1 MNYFLVNNVIFD
13 LGTLAMVFSV
23 CLQFWAMKK
32 NKMTKYF
39 LKTQKS
45 FAINYVLSGIS
56 MYLNYEYIAV
66 SPS

>member
-1 MNYFLVNNVIFD
+1 MNYFLVNNVLFD

-23 CLQFWAMKK
+23 CLQIWAMKK
-32 NKMTKYF
+32 KMTKYF

-45 FAINYVLSGIS
+45 FTINYVLSGIS